1 MHRVFITGAR
11 GFVGGGVVQAL
22 RADGHVVRCL
32 VRRGSEPLL
41 KGLGAVE
48 RVEGDVLIRRTL
60 DVAVAGCDAVIH
72 LVGIIRE
79 RPALAETFER
89 LHVDATLNVLAAASG
104 AGVRRVLH
112 MSALGTRPGARA
124 RYHQTKW
131 RAEEAVRSSGLD
143 WTIFRPSIVYG
154 HGDGFVTGLAPMV
167 RRPPVRAGL
176 RGGAARPPPVAPP
189 VVGPGRSRAPAP
201 TRAVGPAGPH
211 PPPAG
216 SGRGWRRC
224 PSGGWRRPSPPPA
237 SRCSS
242 RRDGRATCRPRLPTT
257 SRTAP
262 SSTAWSARFS
272 ADSRPRCGSA
282 SATRRAAA
290 SPRPPPAP
298 PPEPRGSWPT
308 RPPWR
313 RACQTTC
320 SAARPC
326 KTSSRP

>member
-131 RAEEAVRSSGLD
+131 RAEEAVRESGTA
-143 WTIFRPSIVYG
+143 WTIFRPSVVFGRGDELISTLAGMIRRLPVVPVL
-154 HGDGFVTGLAPMV
+154 GDGQYRLQ
-167 RRPPVRAGL
+167 
-176 RGGAARPPPVAPP
+176 PVA
-189 VVGPGRSRAPAP
+189 VEHVAAGF
-201 TRAVGPAGPH
+201 TR
-211 PPPAG
+211 
-216 SGRGWRRC
+216 
-224 PSGGWRRPSPPPA
+224 
-237 SRCSS
+237 
-242 RRDGRATCRPRLPTT
+242 
-257 SRTAP
+257 
-262 SSTAWSARFS
+262 
-272 ADSRPRCGSA
+272 
-282 SATRRAAA
+282 
-290 SPRPPPAP
+290 
-298 PPEPRGSWPT
+298 
-308 RPPWR
+308 
-313 RACQTTC
+313 
-320 SAARPC
+320 
-326 KTSSRP
+326 